1 MIDISEQRT
10 LLMFL
15 QTLEIY
21 CNKQLCAIH
30 ACFLVVM
37 FESYTSVQ
45 QSCYAMYIC
54 VGTPRIFI
62 IAKLLIRNPDLH
74 QC

>member
-15 QTLEIY
+15 LTLEIY

-30 ACFLVVM
+30 AFWWLCLSPTLVFNKAV
-37 FESYTSVQ
+37 T
-45 QSCYAMYIC
+45 
-54 VGTPRIFI
+54 
-62 IAKLLIRNPDLH
+62 
-74 QC
+74 